1 MHSPGKV
8 WAAQLGGTV
17 AIALA
22 IYLFFKFQGIEPVA
36 TPDSFWARYGVY
48 ALLAAGVPA
57 LSYLRKFKRSL
68 NAYGASAKRS
78 GTPTADL
85 HMELVRRMSIGG
97 ALCELPM
104 ALGVLQLLIGGEMR
118 LFVGGAFIT
127 LALRLSYRPF
137 TR

>member
-22 IYLFFKFQGIEPVA
+22 IYFFFKLQGLAPVA
-36 TPDSFWARYGVY
+36 APDSFWARYGVY
-48 ALLAAGVPA
+48 ALVGAGVPA
-57 LSYLRKFKRSL
+57 LYYLRTFKRSL
-68 NAYGASAKRS
+68 DAYSASARP
-78 GTPTADL
+78 GGGHDADL
-85 HMELVRRMSIGG
+85 HMDLLRRLSIGG

-104 ALGVLQLLIGGEMR
+104 ALGVLQLLTGGEMR
-118 LFVGGAFIT
+118 LFVGGAFVT
-127 LALRLSYRPF
+127 LAMRLSYRPF

>member
-1 MHSPGKV
+1 M
-8 WAAQLGGTV
+8 

-22 IYLFFKFQGIEPVA
+22 IYLFFKFQGIDPVA
-36 TPDSFWARYGVY
+36 APESFWARYGAY

-57 LSYLRKFKRSL
+57 LSYVRTFKRSL
-68 NAYGASAKRS
+68 NAYAASATPA
-78 GTPTADL
+78 GTHDADRQMDL
-85 HMELVRRMSIGG
+85 LRRLSIGG

-104 ALGVLQLLIGGEMR
+104 ALGVLQLLTGGEMR

-127 LALRLSYRPF
+127 LAMRLSYRPF

>member
-1 MHSPGKV
+1 
-8 WAAQLGGTV
+8 V

-22 IYLFFKFQGIEPVA
+22 IYLFFRFQGIEPVA
-36 TPDSFWARYGVY
+36 APESFWARYGAY

-57 LSYLRKFKRSL
+57 LSYVRTFKRSL
-68 NAYGASAKRS
+68 NAYAASATPS
-78 GTPTADL
+78 GAHDADR
-85 HMELVRRMSIGG
+85 HMDLLRRLSIGG

-104 ALGVLQLLIGGEMR
+104 ALGVLQLLTGGEMR

-127 LALRLSYRPF
+127 LAMRLSYRPF